1 MQNIFK
7 IVKSAV
13 TPRQAAEAYGLAIGR
28 NDMARCPFHNDKT
41 PSMKLY
47 EDHFYCFGCG
57 AAGDVVTLTAQL
69 LGLGPYEAA
78 KRLARDFG
86 LDPDRP
92 PTAAALPK
100 PRVNH
105 SISDYEMYCFRVLN
119 VYRHLLIRWREEFAP
134 KNRWEVWAP
143 RFVEALRALD
153 RVTYFVDC
161 FIELDENERTII
173 LESLA
178 DSGLIRKLEARLA
191 QIAKEEGNDGG
202 KLPMAG

>member
-100 PRVNH
+100 PRVPGPQ
-105 SISDYEMYCFRVLN
+105 RVPASADPVAGGIRAEKSVGGVGPALRGGTSRSGS
-119 VYRHLLIRWREEFAP
+119 RHLF
-134 KNRWEVWAP
+134 
-143 RFVEALRALD
+143 
-153 RVTYFVDC
+153 C
-161 FIELDENERTII
+161 
-173 LESLA
+173 
-178 DSGLIRKLEARLA
+178 GLLH
-191 QIAKEEGNDGG
+191 
-202 KLPMAG
+202 